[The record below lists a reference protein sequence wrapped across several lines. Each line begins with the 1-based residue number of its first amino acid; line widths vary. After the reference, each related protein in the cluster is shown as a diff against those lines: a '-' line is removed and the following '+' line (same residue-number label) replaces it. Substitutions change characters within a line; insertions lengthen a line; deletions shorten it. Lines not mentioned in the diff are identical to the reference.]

1 MNAYITGIGM
11 VAPGVRTPG
20 DLDGPQAPEEV
31 AADWFDPVP
40 FLGKRGWKY
49 FTPATRYLL
58 AAANEAQGTRH
69 GDAPPAEQVAERVG
83 VTTGTH
89 HSISAMHQRLDRIAR
104 EEGPAGMSPA
114 ELPGFSVNM
123 PASQLAISLRCRA
136 FSVTLTNPVVA
147 GLEAVLFAASALA
160 AGRADRVLATAT
172 EEAPATYGAQPP
184 AAGPAGTLGGAAV
197 LALDARPDP
206 GAQGRAPLGEVIG
219 GASRFVPVAADG
231 SWQPRA
237 LETAVRRVLALAT
250 DGDDNSGTD
259 DSSEVN
265 GTTAAGG
272 AGGPSAAA
280 GAPPLRYAFCGPAA
294 AAPADE
300 AFRKALADC
309 GRPVAEQPPTRGAD
323 ARYGTVSG
331 ILRIGHLLRAPG
343 PWLVVAAS
351 ADGHLTAVRGNSAFP
366 NTHA

>member
-11 VAPGVRTPG
+11 VAPGVRTLA
-20 DLDGPQAPEEV
+20 DLDASQAPDEV

-40 FLGKRGWKY
+40 LLGKRGWKY

-69 GDAPPAEQVAERVG
+69 GDAPPEGHAAERVA
-83 VTTGTH
+83 VVTGTH
-89 HSISAMHQRLDRIAR
+89 HGISALHQRLDHIAR
-104 EEGPAGMSPA
+104 EEGPSGLSPA

-147 GLEAVLFAASALA
+147 GLEAVLFAASALG
-160 AGRADRVLATAT
+160 AGRAERVLATAT
-172 EEAPATYGAQPP
+172 EEAPAP
-184 AAGPAGTLGGAAV
+184 AVAAARATEAGRTLSGAAA
-197 LALDARPDP
+197 LTLDARADAGP
-206 GAQGRAPLGEVIG
+206 GGRAPLGEVTG
-219 GASRFVPVAADG
+219 GTSRFVPVAADG

-237 LETAVRRVLALAT
+237 LEAAARRLTALVA
-250 DGDDNSGTD
+250 DGAS
-259 DSSEVN
+259 
-265 GTTAAGG
+265 G
-272 AGGPSAAA
+272 AGAVGV
-280 GAPPLRYAFCGPAA
+280 PPLRYAFCGPAC

-300 AFRKALADC
+300 ALRKALV
-309 GRPVAEQPPTRGAD
+309 GSGGPMVEQAPSLGAD

-331 ILRIGHLLRAPG
+331 ILRLAQLLRSPG
-343 PWLVVAAS
+343 PWLLIAAS
-351 ADGHLTAVRGNSAFP
+351 ADGHLTAVRGNSSFP